1 MVCLPNQNSLP
12 NNTSEQG
19 EKQQDGE
26 QNPYPIS
33 STKFT
38 NPGIKD
44 QIRTLYETLEEFY
57 HISHRIRNPE

>member
-1 MVCLPNQNSLP
+1 MNSE
-12 NNTSEQG
+12 NTED
-19 EKQQDGE
+19 KQQDGE

-44 QIRTLYETLEEFY
+44 RIRTLYKTLEEFY